1 MRNKELSTF
10 FIQVWVLACLILAG
24 IQGYSYFFV
33 SQNTDQNS
41 QDISKSNSQNFT
53 SAYIWNYATTGVA
66 LSTKVWL
73 SPSSADSIGWNSA
86 YQSISFIGVSP
97 EEKRIIRK
105 DLISQN
111 MIYIREYLNLSQ
123 SNIIDILSSSSDRGT
138 TLEGYISQM
147 RFRYNNAT
155 TSIISLELQKSE
167 LVDYLNT
174 LSRDIDT
181 LKATMENNFSGNNV
195 DITLSNVDSYFLL
208 RDDYTQAFTDIV
220 FINQFLSQY
229 KFLNSYNSK
238 ILDTIINNKQQ
249 IINQTYIVIPDTWDE
264 YLRPFNLIFDE
275 WAEELNSN

>member
-1 MRNKELSTF
+1 
-10 FIQVWVLACLILAG
+10 
-24 IQGYSYFFV
+24 
-33 SQNTDQNS
+33 
-41 QDISKSNSQNFT
+41 
-53 SAYIWNYATTGVA
+53 
-66 LSTKVWL
+66 
-73 SPSSADSIGWNSA
+73 
-86 YQSISFIGVSP
+86 
-97 EEKRIIRK
+97 
-105 DLISQN
+105 

-249 IINQTYIVIPDTWDE
+249 IINQTYIVIPDT
-264 YLRPFNLIFDE
+264 
-275 WAEELNSN
+275 